1 MPNRSSSAVR
11 MARAYNGL
19 IIALMVMI
27 FVSVISVVGGRLIK
41 NKRDDA
47 VQVMTTLQHTFA
59 NHEPDWD
66 YWRDNAPL
74 NTRLT
79 FVRVRVRQPD
89 GQVTDYYT
97 RHTKDFL
104 EDNFSTW
111 PLFSNVQYQRGQG
124 VYYHVRKVVDQSG
137 WRTTYSVWLSL
148 NNMIE
153 IFKLILLMTLLVTAV
168 GVILGTL
175 GTKWLAKRLNRPL
188 VALTQATKQITDQPD
203 SSYHERLPVPEA
215 PQEVRELS
223 QEFNRLLHSL
233 NDQVIRDNQF
243 VSDASHELRT
253 PLTAIRG
260 HVALLRRHG
269 QAHPELIPDSLAVID
284 DESMK
289 MQKLIESLLALS
301 RMDHAEVQVAPFD
314 LAGLTRRVVSRFS
327 PQSKQT
333 LKVVLPE
340 QLPVLANAES
350 VEHALLSLLSNA
362 NKYVPANTIVT
373 VSGEKVGGHV
383 ELSVADL
390 GPGIPDSEKSHV
402 FDRFF
407 RLDESR
413 SKAISGTGL
422 GLAITRRL
430 ITLSGGTIRVVDN
443 QPRGSRFIINLKTP
457 DSENL

>member
-1 MPNRSSSAVR
+1 MPDKSSSAAR
-11 MARAYNGL
+11 MARAYNAL
-19 IIALMVMI
+19 IVALMLLT

-47 VQVMTTLQHTFA
+47 VQVMTMLRHTFA
-59 NHEPDWD
+59 EHAPDWD

-74 NTRLT
+74 NTRMT
-79 FVRVRVRQPD
+79 FVRVAVRRPD
-89 GQVTDYYT
+89 GQVKRYYT
-97 RHTKDFL
+97 RHTQRFL
-104 EDNFSTW
+104 NDNFSTW
-111 PLFSNVQYQRGQG
+111 PLFSNVQYQSGQG
-124 VYYHVRKVVDQSG
+124 VYYHVRKVEDAG
-137 WRTTYSVWLSL
+137 GFRTTYSVWLSL

-153 IFKLILLMTLLVTAV
+153 IFKLITLMTLLVTAF
-168 GVILGTL
+168 GVIIGTL
-175 GTKWLAKRLNRPL
+175 ATSLLAKRLNRPL
-188 VALTQATKQITDQPD
+188 VTLTQATKQITDKPD
-203 SSYHERLPVPEA
+203 SSYHERLPVPET

-233 NDQVIRDNQF
+233 NEQVIRDNQF

-269 QAHPELIPDSLAVID
+269 EQHPELIHDSLAVID

-301 RMDHAEVQVAPFD
+301 RMDHAEVKVAEFD
-314 LAGLTRRVVSRFS
+314 VAGLARRVVSRFQ
-327 PQSKQT
+327 PQSRQI
-333 LKVVLPE
+333 LKVVMPDHL
-340 QLPVLANAES
+340 QVLANAES

-373 VSGEKVGGHV
+373 VSGRQVANHV
-383 ELSVADL
+383 ILSVADL
-390 GPGIPDSEKSHV
+390 GPGIPDSEKARV

-430 ITLSGGTIRVVDN
+430 ITLSQGTIRVEDN
-443 QPRGSRFIINLKTP
+443 QPHGSCFIIKLKAP
-457 DSENL
+457 VSESL